1 MHLTT
6 GKRIKIIDIAKTIK
20 KILLKKKIRISIS
33 SSNKK
38 DDLQNNRNNIP
49 NKFFLKFWK
58 PKYSIEEGIEK
69 IIYYYYKN

>member
-1 MHLTT
+1 M
-6 GKRIKIIDIAKTIK
+6 IYKII
-20 KILLKKKIRISIS
+20 
-33 SSNKK
+33 
-38 DDLQNNRNNIP
+38 RNNIP